1 MPWLWCQNSVAY
13 FGNTL
18 GLVVEPWC
26 WSDINWFE
34 QWIKMSYEIYLYW
47 LHVAKESIPYSKVK
61 WRMTLIVSRS
71 WVTSQVTRA
80 IARFHCS
87 IYSCPGGGQQQH
99 ASLSWY
105 HHPTTDEAAL
115 PLAPAGFHHPTSDE
129 TTHGFLVPVMKHT
142 CVPIAWLML
151 LPVCTSCLLLILT
164 NNTPTTPTDLGILF
178 HED

>member
-1 MPWLWCQNSVAY
+1 MPWLWCQNSMAY

-34 QWIKMSYEIYLYW
+34 QWINMSQYEIYLYW

-61 WRMTLIVSRS
+61 WRMTLIISRS

-87 IYSCPGGGQQQH
+87 IYSCPGGGQSQH

-115 PLAPAGFHHPTSDE
+115 PLAPAGFHLWRNYTRLPCSCHEAHMCAHHLVNAATE
-129 TTHGFLVPVMKHT
+129 TITQHHHSN
-142 CVPIAWLML
+142 C
-151 LPVCTSCLLLILT
+151 
-164 NNTPTTPTDLGILF
+164 
-178 HED
+178 HYH